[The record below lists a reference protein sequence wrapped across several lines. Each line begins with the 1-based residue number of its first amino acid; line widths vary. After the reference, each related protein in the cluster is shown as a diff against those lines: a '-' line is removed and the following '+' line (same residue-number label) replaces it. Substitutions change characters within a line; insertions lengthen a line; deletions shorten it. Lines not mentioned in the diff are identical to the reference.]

1 MRTAYFLSLV
11 VSLSACS
18 GEQQVGADALWQVR
32 CSSGVPGCS
41 TAEDI
46 IDLTVFDGQMA
57 EVGGAMET
65 VAVRCSLMNLSNSNT
80 QLMNVSISS
89 RTASGNQSHVLQV
102 QNVIIDADSGAVSG
116 TGSVVI
122 KADDVDLEGRVGPTP
137 PTEATPCRISPVTFS
152 EREEGPAMSF
162 ELECRNISNPA
173 NPALTQRD
181 LTFPNMGD
189 MPANINVFNC
199 DGL

>member
-18 GEQQVGADALWQVR
+18 GEQQVGTDALWQVR
-32 CSSGVPGCS
+32 CSPGVAGCAS
-41 TAEDI
+41 AEDI

-57 EVGGAMET
+57 DVGGAMET
-65 VAVRCSLMNLSNSNT
+65 VAVRCSLADLSNSNT
-80 QLMNVSISS
+80 QLLNVSISS

-102 QNVIIDADSGAVSG
+102 QNLIIDATSGAVAG

-122 KADDVDLEGRVGPTP
+122 KADDIDLEGRVGAAAPS
-137 PTEATPCRISPVTFS
+137 EATPCRISPITFS

-181 LTFPNMGD
+181 LTFPNMND

>member
-11 VSLSACS
+11 FTLSACS
-18 GEQQVGADALWQVR
+18 GEQQVGTDALWQVR
-32 CSSGVPGCS
+32 CSAGVAGCGS
-41 TAEDI
+41 PEDI
-46 IDLTVFDGQMA
+46 IDLTVFDGQMT
-57 EVGGAMET
+57 EVDGQMET
-65 VAVRCSLMNLSNSNT
+65 ISVRCSVAPLANSNT

-89 RTASGNQSHVLQV
+89 RTMSGNTSHVLQI
-102 QNVIIDADSGAVSG
+102 QNLIIDATSGAISG
-116 TGSVVI
+116 TGNVVI
-122 KADDVDLEGRVGPTP
+122 KADDIDLEGRVGSTP
-137 PTEATPCRISPVTFS
+137 PTEGTPCRITPITFS

-162 ELECRNISNPA
+162 DLECRNISNAA

-181 LTFPNMGD
+181 LTFPGMPD